1 MTDAKPSKRAGRKD
15 SYRPE
20 YAELVRK
27 LALLGWTDQDIAKHL
42 GVSRTTLFSWRKTH
56 TELDEALSR
65 AKDIA
70 DAEVLNAL
78 YQSAIGIETV
88 EERLVKKGDTQVVVK
103 LKTKHPPNTMAAM
116 YWLNNRQRQRF
127 SRNPDPITDPDDP
140 IPEAV
145 KVTVEDAS
153 EPDADAK

>member
-1 MTDAKPSKRAGRKD
+1 MTDAKPKKGGRSD

-20 YAELVRK
+20 YAEIVRK
-27 LALLGWTDQDIAKHL
+27 LALLGWTDQQIAKHL
-42 GVSRTTLFSWRKTH
+42 GVSRTTLWSWQKTH
-56 TELDEALSR
+56 EDLYEALSR
-65 AKDIA
+65 AKDLA

-78 YQSAIGIETV
+78 YQSAIGFETV

-103 LKTKHPPNTMAAM
+103 LKTKHPPNTMAGM

-127 SRNPDPITDPDDP
+127 SRNPDPIQDDT

-145 KVTVEDAS
+145 KVSVNVVDAS
-153 EPDADAK
+153 KPDEQ